1 MKEAYVKSLNNLF
14 ANYRVDNPDNN
25 DDIWKYFKESVLSV
39 TEKVCG

>member
-14 ANYRVDNPDNN
+14 ANYRIDNPDNN

-39 TEKVCG
+39 TKKVCG